1 MLQDS
6 SMPFRTLRSRVRLV
20 AGLLTALLPC
30 RLEAAVELPIA
41 EGTIVRFAD
50 VPEGVAALSVRDDYI
65 QQLSPFDLQV
75 RTRTPRPV
83 SEQEFVA
90 FLGKHVIPWT
100 DHDVEILRPLVADIA
115 RKLLPWKLPL
125 PSVILLV
132 KTTGGEEGAAAY
144 CRGPAI
150 ILPRN
155 MVEGSPTR
163 LANIF
168 PHELFHVLSNQNP
181 DLRKALYATIGF
193 QPCNEVALPPALAA
207 LKITNPDAPRNNHY
221 ITVTQ
226 NGQPTE
232 LMPILVAKMPFNPAS
247 RGNLF
252 SYLDFRLLELEN
264 KGGERQPRLVNGQAV
279 LLDPASVPGYHEQI
293 GGNTKYIIHPEEVL
307 ADNFVYLLN
316 GRQDLAS
323 PQVVSRMAEVFK
335 AAAAERPAL

>member
-1 MLQDS
+1 
-6 SMPFRTLRSRVRLV
+6 MPFRTLNSLSCLGVLLLAAFSS
-20 AGLLTALLPC
+20 AG
-30 RLEAAVELPIA
+30 RLEAAVEFPIA
-41 EGTIVRFAD
+41 EGTVVRFAD

-75 RTRTPRPV
+75 RTRTPQPV
-83 SEQEFVA
+83 SEEEFVA
-90 FLGKHVIPWT
+90 FRGKHVIPWS
-100 DHDVEILRPLVADIA
+100 DREVETLRPLVADIA
-115 RKLLPWKLPL
+115 RKIAPWKLPM

-150 ILPRN
+150 VLPRN

-193 QPCNEVALPPALAA
+193 QPCNEVRLPPSLAA

-221 ITVTQ
+221 ITVTH

-232 LMPILVAKMPFNPAS
+232 LMPVLVAKMPFNAAS
-247 RGNLF
+247 GGNLF
-252 SYLDFRLLELEN
+252 SYLQFRLMELEN
-264 KGGERQPRLVNGQAV
+264 VEGERRPRLVNGQPV
-279 LLDPASVPGYHEQI
+279 LLDPANVSGYHEQI
-293 GGNTKYIIHPEEVL
+293 GRNTKYIIHPEEVL
-307 ADNFVYLLN
+307 ADNFVYLLD
-316 GRQDLAS
+316 GRRDLAS
-323 PQVVSRMAEVFK
+323 PQVVTRMADVFK

>member
-1 MLQDS
+1 
-6 SMPFRTLRSRVRLV
+6 MPFRSLNSLSRLAAVLMAALFS
-20 AGLLTALLPC
+20 AG

-41 EGTIVRFAD
+41 EGTVVRFAD
-50 VPEGVAALSVRDDYI
+50 VPEGVAALAVRDDYI

-75 RTRTPRPV
+75 RTRTPQPV
-83 SEQEFVA
+83 SEEEFVA

-100 DHDVEILRPLVADIA
+100 DRDVETLRPLVADVA
-115 RKLLPWKLPL
+115 RKIAPWKLPL

-155 MVEGSPTR
+155 MVEGSTAR

-193 QPCNEVALPPALAA
+193 QPCNEVALPPSLAE

-221 ITVTQ
+221 ITVAQ

-232 LMPILVAKMPFNPAS
+232 LMPVLVAKMPFNAAS
-247 RGNLF
+247 GGNLF
-252 SYLDFRLLELEN
+252 SYL
-264 KGGERQPRLVNGQAV
+264 
-279 LLDPASVPGYHEQI
+279 
-293 GGNTKYIIHPEEVL
+293 
-307 ADNFVYLLN
+307 
-316 GRQDLAS
+316 
-323 PQVVSRMAEVFK
+323 
-335 AAAAERPAL
+335 